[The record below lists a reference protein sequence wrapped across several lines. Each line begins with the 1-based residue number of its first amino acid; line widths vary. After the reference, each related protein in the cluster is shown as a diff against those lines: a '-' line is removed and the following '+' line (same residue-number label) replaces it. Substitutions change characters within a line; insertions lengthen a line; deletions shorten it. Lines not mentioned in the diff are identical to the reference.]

1 MGIVKLYIMYW
12 GVFTVIIIA
21 WVAPKVLPNITK
33 SKRNFCAIFT
43 MLRKKP
49 VNWTYILKRNWFFS
63 YVHARLYCMLI
74 RNIGKEE
81 YTYE

>member
-33 SKRNFCAIFT
+33 NEIDFCAIFT
-43 MLRKKP
+43 IRCKEH
-49 VNWTYILKRNWFFS
+49 VN
-63 YVHARLYCMLI
+63 
-74 RNIGKEE
+74 
-81 YTYE
+81 

>member
-33 SKRNFCAIFT
+33 NEIGFCAIFT
-43 MLRKKP
+43 IICKEH
-49 VNWTYILKRNWFFS
+49 VN
-63 YVHARLYCMLI
+63 
-74 RNIGKEE
+74 
-81 YTYE
+81 

>member
-33 SKRNFCAIFT
+33 IKIDFCAIFT
-43 MLRKKP
+43 IECKEH
-49 VNWTYILKRNWFFS
+49 VN
-63 YVHARLYCMLI
+63 
-74 RNIGKEE
+74 
-81 YTYE
+81 

>member
-33 SKRNFCAIFT
+33 NEIGFCARFT
-43 MLRKKP
+43 IRCKEH
-49 VNWTYILKRNWFFS
+49 VN
-63 YVHARLYCMLI
+63 
-74 RNIGKEE
+74 
-81 YTYE
+81 

>member
-33 SKRNFCAIFT
+33 IETIFCAILT
-43 MLRKKP
+43 
-49 VNWTYILKRNWFFS
+49 N
-63 YVHARLYCMLI
+63 A
-74 RNIGKEE
+74 KED
-81 YTYE
+81 YMN

>member
-33 SKRNFCAIFT
+33 IETIFCTIFT
-43 MLRKKP
+43 TECKEH
-49 VNWTYILKRNWFFS
+49 VN
-63 YVHARLYCMLI
+63 
-74 RNIGKEE
+74 
-81 YTYE
+81 

>member
-33 SKRNFCAIFT
+33 NETIFCAKLTKNDLFRIAI
-43 MLRKKP
+43 P
-49 VNWTYILKRNWFFS
+49 ILSRRHTGLFS
-63 YVHARLYCMLI
+63 EDL
-74 RNIGKEE
+74 
-81 YTYE
+81 

>member
-33 SKRNFCAIFT
+33 NGIGFCAIFT
-43 MLRKKP
+43 IRCKEH
-49 VNWTYILKRNWFFS
+49 VN
-63 YVHARLYCMLI
+63 
-74 RNIGKEE
+74 
-81 YTYE
+81 